1 MKPTC
6 SLCIAYP
13 FVRNPNA
20 KDRVV
25 PPIVYH
31 ALLMSTTNPLP
42 LDSAVIPVT
51 GAASGLGLAIAKRLH
66 AAGALPLLLDID
78 ERRLEAARH
87 EVFGDASPVAGAA
100 PCTYVLDVRDSAA
113 VDACFDTL
121 RAHHGPVTH
130 AVANAGVGGATN
142 ALQMTDAHW
151 HAVMDVNLHGTMY
164 FCRAAAR
171 QLVERGQG
179 AIVTIGSIAGLMV
192 KPDRVA
198 YTSSKAAVIQMTRA
212 LALDLGPL
220 GVRVNGVAP
229 GVIDTDMLRSCFGG
243 TASRY
248 PAPAKWVEKA
258 VPLILSLNSRDN
270 GKQVTIR
277 S

>member
-1 MKPTC
+1 
-6 SLCIAYP
+6 
-13 FVRNPNA
+13 
-20 KDRVV
+20 V

-31 ALLMSTTNPLP
+31 ALLMSTTNPLQ

-51 GAASGLGLAIAKRLH
+51 GAASGIGLAIAKRLH

-142 ALQMTDAHW
+142 ALQMTDAQW

-229 GVIDTDMLRSCFGG
+229 GVIDTPMLRLNPESYRQTMRDRAALQRLGTPDDIANVTLFLLSELASFVTGQTVVADGG
-243 TASRY
+243 LTLRY
-248 PAPAKWVEKA
+248 
-258 VPLILSLNSRDN
+258 
-270 GKQVTIR
+270 Q
-277 S
+277 